1 MCYCEF
7 LMLHSTRPTRFP
19 FFTFQNVSI
28 NTERTGISENA
39 VHPSRFHYVSIKTKQ
54 EFDDR
59 MERYDSSHS
68 TMFLLLHVLQKQTNI
83 LHY

>member
-28 NTERTGISENA
+28 NTERTGISETA
-39 VHPSRFHYVSIKTKQ
+39 VHPSRFHYVSIITRASKTNQ
-54 EFDDR
+54 HTTLLNFFP
-59 MERYDSSHS
+59 S
-68 TMFLLLHVLQKQTNI
+68 TN
-83 LHY
+83 